1 MRAFLIA
8 TLAMAAS
15 AIKMNS
21 ETQAKQPAKEE
32 PAKEEPVQ
40 DESLVLA
47 QQSVVTYFDGQ
58 STAEV
63 ANSLL
68 AGSNML
74 KGKSDIDNFMMVAA
88 GEHFGALQEDASRYD
103 YFYAELDQL
112 AKEYEQTSR
121 RLILQYAKI
130 FGWDNTMVSQ
140 WTLEGIM
147 TNVGTDPSTAEVAK
161 NEYASQSDGFTI
173 SEFMDFLEHVDADPE
188 DEHPDFELVREIVKE
203 AEEILGLTDEIL
215 PEGSEHDEANDDF
228 EMDETEDD
236 SGRF

>member
-1 MRAFLIA
+1 
-8 TLAMAAS
+8 
-15 AIKMNS
+15 
-21 ETQAKQPAKEE
+21 
-32 PAKEEPVQ
+32 
-40 DESLVLA
+40 
-47 QQSVVTYFDGQ
+47 
-58 STAEV
+58 
-63 ANSLL
+63 
-68 AGSNML
+68 
-74 KGKSDIDNFMMVAA
+74 
-88 GEHFGALQEDASRYD
+88 
-103 YFYAELDQL
+103 
-112 AKEYEQTSR
+112 
-121 RLILQYAKI
+121 
-130 FGWDNTMVSQ
+130 MVSQ

-161 NEYASQSDGFTI
+161 NEYAITHTDGFTI